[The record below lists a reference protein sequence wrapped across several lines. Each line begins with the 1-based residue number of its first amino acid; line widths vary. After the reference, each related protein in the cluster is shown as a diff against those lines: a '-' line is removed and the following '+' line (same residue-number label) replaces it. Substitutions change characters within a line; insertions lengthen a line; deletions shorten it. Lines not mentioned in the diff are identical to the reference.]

1 MKKLIFCIFGLTL
14 LSFIGFSQQGNSF
27 KRYDKKQPGS
37 TQHSFSYTKIP
48 AKSNL
53 KSSIIQ
59 EAFPVSKN
67 LRIPELNIDDPVK
80 NLIRV
85 SGSPVFFEREKKSLK
100 SVSSKPINEQFYSF
114 FEETKSLTKIA
125 DPWEELKITS
135 IETDN
140 IGITHVRAQQL
151 YKGIEIYGAESYLH
165 INSRKDIFT
174 GRIVSLNSDIN
185 ITPKVTKESILHSVK
200 SDLGAKTV
208 MKELSDKEKS
218 LLCYDSPEM
227 KLVIYEGEL
236 AYAVSIRP
244 NIIEEWKYFVSAN
257 DGEIIM
263 AYNNT
268 YYDGP
273 FTATAYDLNGISR
286 TIYTYYENGQY
297 ELINASES
305 MFNSTSGEGII
316 MTLDANNTSTTN
328 LDYDLIT
335 SLNNTWNSPASVS
348 AHYNAATTFKYL
360 KNTFNRNSLNNQG
373 GNIISFINVTEDDGS
388 SMENAFWNGKAVFY
402 GNGGDA
408 FKPLPG
414 ALDVTAH
421 ELGHGVI
428 SNTANLEYYGQS
440 GAVNETYADIF
451 GSMVDREDWYIGED
465 ITKTS
470 FSPSGRLR
478 DMSDPHNWGTS
489 LNDAYW
495 QPKHVSEMYLGSQD
509 NGGVHIN
516 NGIGIHA
523 YYLFA
528 TATSKDTAEQV
539 FYNAL
544 TNYLT
549 TKSQFIDFRI
559 AVVQSAKDMY
569 GENSKAVRDAKN
581 AFDAVG
587 IFDEETVDPA
597 QDYPEN
603 PGQDY
608 LLLYNT
614 ELSDYNT
621 LYKGTTDGQTFEP
634 LIQTVMK
641 RGPSVSDDGSYALFV
656 SDDDY
661 IRAIYTDPDYPDEVI
676 LSYDAWDNVAVS
688 KDGNRVAAI
697 STEIDTAIYVFDY
710 ISEKWGKFILYNPTT
725 SHSGTNAG
733 GVLFADAIEFDH
745 TGEYLIYDA
754 YNELYSSTGDD
765 ISYWD
770 IGFIKVWDN
779 ASSDF
784 GDGTI
789 EKLYGSLPENVSIGN
804 PTFSKNSPYIIAF
817 DYLNSSTG
825 EDEYG
830 IFGINL
836 ITGDLGLITANNTIG
851 YPSFSGDDNRI
862 AFSSIYY
869 DYDYYEVAA
878 VINLDE
884 NKISGV
890 GSEIILAYYAKW
902 PVYYTEG
909 SRNLGLAPVAN
920 FTVDIK
926 SGNAPLSVQFL
937 DLSVNK
943 PTSWSWS
950 FQGGTPS
957 TSNLQNPVVTYNS
970 PGTYQVSLTCY
981 NGTGN
986 NTVTKTE
993 YISVSEGTGVDKKIS
1008 ESVRFYPNPT
1018 SGILYIESDKDF
1030 TIRILSTTGS
1040 VLINTKNQKE
1050 IDLTNCP
1057 SGLYILQIEIDG
1069 KMIKDKLIKQ

>member
-1 MKKLIFCIFGLTL
+1 MKKIILFVLGLTL
-14 LSFIGFSQQGNSF
+14 VSFQGFSQQGNKF
-27 KRYDKKQPGS
+27 KSYDKKQPGS
-37 TQHSFSYTKIP
+37 TPHNFSFTKIRGNT
-48 AKSNL
+48 NL
-53 KSSIIQ
+53 KSDIVNQ
-59 EAFPVSKN
+59 AFPASKN
-67 LRIPELNIDDPVK
+67 LRIPAIYKDDPVK
-80 NLIRV
+80 NLILV
-85 SGSPVFFEREKKSLK
+85 SGSPVFFEKGKSSLK
-100 SVSSKPINEQFYSF
+100 SANQTSVDEQFYSF
-114 FEETKSLTKIA
+114 FNETRSVTKLIN
-125 DPWEELKITS
+125 PQEELKITNTS
-135 IETDN
+135 TDDY
-140 IGITHVRAQQL
+140 GITHVRAQQL

-165 INSRKDIFT
+165 INSQKDIYT
-174 GRIVSLNSDIN
+174 GRIVVLNSDIN
-185 ITPKVTKESILHSVK
+185 ITPKITKESVLQYIK
-200 SDLGAKTV
+200 SDLSTKTV
-208 MKELSDKEKS
+208 IKELSDKEKS
-218 LLCYDSPEM
+218 LLDYDLPEM
-227 KLVIYEGEL
+227 NLVIYEGEL
-236 AYAVSIRP
+236 AYEVSIRP
-244 NIIEEWKYFVSAN
+244 NFIEEWKYFVSAN
-257 DGEIIM
+257 NGEIKS

-268 YYDGP
+268 YSDGP
-273 FTATAYDLNGISR
+273 ATANAYDLNGIIR
-286 TIYTYYENGQY
+286 TIYTYFENGKY

-316 MTLDANNTSTTN
+316 MTLDANYTSTVD

-335 SLNNTWNSPASVS
+335 SSNNSWDSPASVS
-348 AHYNAATTFKYL
+348 AHYNATTAYKYL
-360 KNTFNRNSLNNQG
+360 EKTFGRNSLNDQG

-428 SNTANLEYYGQS
+428 SNTANLEYTGQS
-440 GAVNETYADIF
+440 GAINESYADIF

-478 DMSDPHNWGTS
+478 DMSDPHNRGTS
-489 LNDAYW
+489 LEDAYW
-495 QPKHVSEMYLGSQD
+495 QPKHVSEMYIGIQD

-516 NGIGIHA
+516 NGIGNYA

-539 FYNAL
+539 FYKAL

-559 AVVQSAKDMY
+559 AVIQSAKDMY
-569 GENSKAVRDAKN
+569 GDNSNAVIDAKN
-581 AFDAVG
+581 AFKAVG
-587 IFDEETVDPA
+587 IYDEEQVDPA

-614 ELSDYNT
+614 DWSDYNT
-621 LYKGTTDGQTFEP
+621 LYRGTTDGQTFEP

-661 IRAIYTDPDYPDEVI
+661 IRALYTDPDNPDESV
-676 LSYDAWDNVAVS
+676 LSYDAWDNVAIS

-697 STEIDTAIYVFDY
+697 STEIDTAIYIFDY

-725 SHSGTNAG
+725 SHTGTEAG
-733 GVLFADAIEFDH
+733 GVLYADAIEFDH
-745 TGEYLIYDA
+745 TGEYLIYDS
-754 YNELYSSTGDD
+754 YNELYSSSGDD

-779 ASSDF
+779 ASENF

-789 EKLYGSLPENVSIGN
+789 QKLYGSLPENISIGN

-817 DYLNSSTG
+817 DYLNSST
-825 EDEYG
+825 EEYG

-836 ITGDLGLITANNTIG
+836 ITGDLDLITANNTIG
-851 YPSFSGDDNRI
+851 YPSYSRDDDRI
-862 AFSSIYY
+862 AFSSLYY
-869 DYDYYEVAA
+869 YNDEVIEVAE
-878 VINLDE
+878 VTDLNE

-890 GSEIILAYYAKW
+890 GSGIILASYAKW

-909 SRNLGLAPVAN
+909 NRNLGIAPVAN

-957 TSNLQNPVVTYNS
+957 TSNLQNPTVTYNS
-970 PGTYQVSLTCY
+970 PGIYQVSLTCY
-981 NGTGN
+981 NSTGN
-986 NTVTKTE
+986 NNITKTG
-993 YISVSEGTGVDKKIS
+993 YISVSENTGVDQQIS
-1008 ESVRFYPNPT
+1008 ESVSCYPNPT
-1018 SGILYIESDKDF
+1018 DGILYIESDKDF
-1030 TIRILSTTGS
+1030 RITILSTTGR
-1040 VLINTKNQKE
+1040 VLIDKKNQKE
-1050 IDLTNCP
+1050 IDLTDYP
-1057 SGLYILQIEIDG
+1057 QGLYILQIEIDG
-1069 KMIKDKLIKQ
+1069 KRITEKIIKQ